1 VRNGPLGKPVNA
13 CKTPVE
19 QREADRL
26 EAPGLGTNDV
36 GSIVIKL
43 RVEERTRD
51 SAMFNLAIHSKL
63 RGCDVVRLKVEDAAR
78 MA

>member
-1 VRNGPLGKPVNA
+1 MHNGSLGKPENA
-13 CKTPVE
+13 RKTPA
-19 QREADRL
+19 EADRL
-26 EAPGLGTNDV
+26 EAPAKNQGRLVDPGQ
-36 GSIVIKL
+36 L

-63 RGCDVVRLKVEDAAR
+63 RSCDGVRLKVEDVAR

>member
-1 VRNGPLGKPVNA
+1 MHNRPLAKPENA
-13 CKTPVE
+13 RKIPVE

-26 EAPGLGTNDV
+26 EAPAKNQGRLVDPGQ
-36 GSIVIKL
+36 L

-63 RGCDVVRLKVEDAAR
+63 RGCDGVRLKVEDVAR